1 MSAYMVSDKT
11 INNIIQGALDAN
23 IIFAHEAQKAAKILI
38 RANIFSLK
46 TRYDDG
52 DRSKLKEY
60 QYQFQNHNLNENLTD
75 HEVIQSCRVMN
86 YQCCEYQSWSKS
98 NAKRL
103 LTSITNSKLESLKM
117 KDLDDWYNKRP
128 ELDWE

>member
-11 INNIIQGALDAN
+11 INNIIQGAIDEG

-38 RANIFSLK
+38 RANMFSLK
-46 TRYDDG
+46 TRYNDT

-60 QYQFQNHNLNENLTD
+60 KFLNHNYNENLTD
-75 HEVIQSCRVMN
+75 HQVIQSCRVMN
-86 YQCCEYQSWSKS
+86 YQCSEYQSWSKS
-98 NAKRL
+98 NARRL